1 MSSAWQGMS
10 ASVKTYCSTIVT
22 TVGNMVSA
30 VTGLIGQIRSSVSN
44 LDGYLSSMSSKSFN
58 FSFSGLPSF
67 DVGTNY
73 VPHDMVAQIHKGEA
87 IVPAKYNNGSFGGN
101 NEETN
106 SLLRELINIIEAKD
120 LNVRISQND
129 IGRSAV
135 KYISQQSRINGGALI

>member
-1 MSSAWQGMS
+1 MASAVKTWSGNIVATVANMSS
-10 ASVKTYCSTIVT
+10 SVTS
-22 TVGNMVSA
+22 M
-30 VTGLIGQIRSSVSN
+30 IGKVKSSVADINNQLTSFSAK
-44 LDGYLSSMSSKSFN
+44 GFN
-58 FSFSGLPSF
+58 FNVSGLPSF

-87 IVPAKYNNGSFGGN
+87 IVPAKYNNGSFGN

-106 SLLRELINIIEAKD
+106 SLLRELINLIDSKD

-135 KYISQQSRINGGALI
+135 KFISQQSRINGGALI